1 MRTQALLTGFVI
13 LCASCQVSAQ
23 QVTLAGILGSKALMV
38 INNGAPRSFAVGE
51 SFGGV
56 KLVVLQ
62 GDQAEIDIAGKRRLL
77 RMGEAS
83 SSADATAGPPSDGKK
98 IVLTVGSGGH
108 FHADGLINGR
118 SVPLMVDTGATYV
131 SLSEAEATRIG
142 LNYKTGQAARVNTAN
157 GIIPSWR
164 IKLDSLRL
172 GDVVVYNVDAMVSSG
187 AMPYV
192 LLGNSFLGRFQM
204 TRNNDQMVLDKRF

>member
-1 MRTQALLTGFVI
+1 MRTLTVLTGIVS
-13 LCASCQVSAQ
+13 LCASCHVSAQ
-23 QVTLAGILGSKALMV
+23 RVALAGILGSKALIV
-38 INNGAPRSFAVGE
+38 INSGAPRSFAVGE

-62 GDQAEIDIAGKRRLL
+62 SDQAEIDIAGQRRLL
-77 RMGEAS
+77 RLGEAS
-83 SSADATAGPPSDGKK
+83 NSADATAGPPSEGKK

-142 LNYKTGQAARVNTAN
+142 LNYKTGVAARVNTAN

-172 GDVVVYNVDAMVSSG
+172 GDVVVYNIDAMVSSG

-192 LLGNSFLGRFQM
+192 LLGNSFLHRFQM